1 MDEISD
7 PALQFKRDID
17 FLINAPEFYEHLD
30 MEERQACLR
39 NRGYARRLVEFIFEY
54 RVHKRTNDLFWQKTK
69 RSHIT
74 GKEKDSNA

>member
-39 NRGYARRLVEFIFEY
+39 DRGYARRLVEFIFEY
-54 RVHKRTNDLFWQKTK
+54 RVHKRTNELILAEDEKKPHNWQ
-69 RSHIT
+69 
-74 GKEKDSNA
+74 GEGF